1 MTEGAMTSDG
11 RTGVPQ
17 RLEPLPR
24 VQKPATVRRLGPV
37 DASALTAQVARLS
50 HEAWRREDGVK
61 ENRFPCFHHTRH
73 VIFRFIAGN
82 EDPRHFYSDPSW
94 RVWSRWLLPPM
105 TRAASVYGF
114 AEPVFPKAM
123 LARLEAG
130 QWIDTHIDTNRD
142 EPGSHPL
149 VHKVHIPLQT
159 EPGAVV
165 TVRGASTHLAPGY
178 AWEVNNLAP
187 HGAFNGGTRDRIH
200 FIFEVFEGAGRE
212 LVEGSGPPG
221 QEIRTWT

>member
-24 VQKPATVRRLGPV
+24 VQKPATLRRLGPV
-37 DASALTAQVARLS
+37 DASALTARVARLS
-50 HEAWRREDGVK
+50 HEAWRREDAVK
-61 ENRFPCFHHTRH
+61 ENRFRCFHHTRH
-73 VIFRFIAGN
+73 VIFRFIVGN
-82 EDPRHFYSDPSW
+82 QDPRRFYSDLGW

-105 TRAASVYGF
+105 TRAASIYGF

-130 QWIDTHIDTNRD
+130 QRIDTHVDRA
-142 EPGSHPL
+142 GSNPL

-165 TVRGASTHLAPGY
+165 TVSGASTHLAPGY
-178 AWEVNNLAP
+178 AWEVNNLAL

-212 LVEGSGPPG
+212 LFEDSRPPG
-221 QEIRTWT
+221 QKIRTWT